1 MDVTPASDPSKRPR
15 AKSALKSDAPKPVR
29 KTLTTSRKKSPPAA
43 AVVSATPDIAVD
55 LNRMIETA
63 AFYLAAERG
72 FAPGHE
78 LEDWLEAERRIRAH
92 YPL

>member
-15 AKSALKSDAPKPVR
+15 AKSALKSDASKAVR

-43 AVVSATPDIAVD
+43 AMSATPDIAVD

-78 LEDWLEAERRIRAH
+78 LEDWLEAERRIRAL